1 MKQEW
6 KYSIRSQ
13 SKTKLNFREIWE
25 YRDLIILFIK
35 RDFVSKYKQTI
46 LGPLWAIIQPVLTTI
61 VFTIIFGNIAKLST
75 ADVDMP
81 NTYQIPSFLFFMT
94 GNIIWNYFSQTV
106 QFTSNTFIA
115 NMRIMSKVYYPRMAT
130 PIATSLSNLIS
141 FIIQLVLFFVL
152 AICFYFNGQ
161 LHIEITTKILLLPV
175 LIIQLIFFSMGIGII
190 LSALTTKYRDLMML
204 VSFGLELW
212 KYATP
217 VAYGLKQIPEAW
229 LNLYLINPM
238 TSIVLTFRTVTLG
251 IGYFN
256 WLYYGLS
263 FCVSIMVFL
272 IGMYLFNKVEK
283 NFADTV

>member
-1 MKQEW
+1 MKQDW
-6 KYSIRSQ
+6 KYCIKSQ
-13 SKTKLNFREIWE
+13 SKTKFNFREIWE
-25 YRDLIILFIK
+25 YRDLVVLFVK

-81 NTYQIPSFLFFMT
+81 SSYQIPSFLFFMT
-94 GNIIWNYFSQTV
+94 GNIIWGYFSQTV
-106 QFTSNTFIA
+106 QSTSNTFIA

-141 FIIQLVLFFVL
+141 FVIQLLLFFVL
-152 AICFYFNGQ
+152 SVYFYFNGQ
-161 LHIEITTKILLLPV
+161 LRIEVTTRIFLLPI
-175 LIIQLIFFSMGIGII
+175 LIVQLILFSMGVGII

-204 VSFGLELW
+204 VAFGLELW

-217 VAYGLKQIPEAW
+217 IAYGLKQIPQAW

-238 TSIVLTFRTVTLG
+238 TSIVLTFRSVTLG
-251 IGYFN
+251 VGYFN
-256 WLYYGLS
+256 WFYWVLS
-263 FCVSIMVFL
+263 FGVSIAVFL